1 VSCDGVKRPYC
12 DLHKENHSIHI
23 GHKYEAE
30 IEGDYIR
37 CDTSKTFAPVNPKAG
52 DKKRAEAL

>member
-1 VSCDGVKRPYC
+1 MKRPYC